1 MSDEAPQNNRGDAK
15 AAARAKGNA
24 NLKPFVKGDPRINRK
39 GKPKSFDKLR
49 ELAVSL
55 ANEAAIDAATKGPLL
70 VKGHAATEIEML
82 MRQMMHDNPARFV
95 EIAFG
100 KVPDKLEITTHD
112 IDREINLELARVAAG
127 SKAADAGDVEGE
139 TDSG

>member
-1 MSDEAPQNNRGDAK
+1 MSDEVPQDNSGDAK

-100 KVPDKLEITTHD
+100 KVPDEVKQSGEIKHVITVEYIDAVTT
-112 IDREINLELARVAAG
+112 AAPNEN
-127 SKAADAGDVEGE
+127 A
-139 TDSG
+139 TDDQA

>member
-1 MSDEAPQNNRGDAK
+1 MANEE
-15 AAARAKGNA
+15 

-39 GKPKSFDKLR
+39 GRPKSFDKLR

-100 KVPDKLEITTHD
+100 KVPDEVKLS
-112 IDREINLELARVAAG
+112 G
-127 SKAADAGDVEGE
+127 SVSVIKVTVKDD
-139 TDSG
+139 TDKN